1 VLLYSR
7 PFEGRKFSANFCH
20 FQPETGLQMAEA
32 NELKIAALPS
42 DGHGW
47 RIDWFGEIAFP
58 NRMIRRK
65 QPSVLLHLSRVTDER
80 YREDHSVLLNPE
92 STFVAKQRKV
102 WVSVGTLPLLR
113 IGDIW
118 RDGRLD
124 TAPDYE
130 LESFLD
136 VEISSETTS
145 LIKAGLNLEEN
156 GFLLPRAEH
165 PWHMQATQ
173 SYCTMIDLPGERR
186 LIIPCIELIRF
197 YFRSSSNLLT
207 KLFLPPLSREAL
219 YSKAHFSKIN
229 GQLSL
234 ALAEGISGASAADI
248 GRMHLDSD
256 AWRAAVNVGTS
267 LLKASVLRQ
276 EIYPQAHFPFEGVT
290 TLAASGKWLS
300 FSGQPRATFLVYS
313 LRSCS
318 HPFPFRSL
326 RYNVTTRRIA
336 QTRSAQNGT
345 PVPRIVKSP
354 RRSSDQQLV
363 EEDASEKFTRQ
374 VHPIWAVRRFT
385 DLTTKTIWKNRVL
398 SVPSTGA
405 AIVTTTANDTNSAVG
420 DTGSN
425 RRVRSVD
432 LQIKTEKES
441 EFPVPDFLKE
451 IVDELKV
458 LKESRVELL
467 TESDEDGWTI
477 PIAVLANEDGEIDVD
492 LFIATSENQLRER
505 RVAIFSVEW
514 EMERVRIVAIESSP
528 VHMKLYLPSDN
539 DEKNLLDTTHC
550 AAADFISTREPKT
563 ENVAGLIR
571 RVFDT
576 Y

>member
-1 VLLYSR
+1 
-7 PFEGRKFSANFCH
+7 
-20 FQPETGLQMAEA
+20 MADA
-32 NELKIAALPS
+32 NELMIAALPS

-65 QPSVLLHLSRVTDER
+65 QPSVLLHLSRVIDKR

-124 TAPDYE
+124 TASDYE

-136 VEISSETTS
+136 LEINSETTS

-156 GFLLPRAEH
+156 GFLLPRGEH

-197 YFRSSSNLLT
+197 YFGSSSNLLT

-256 AWRAAVNVGTS
+256 AWRTAVNVGTS
-267 LLKASVLRQ
+267 LLKASVSRQ

-290 TLAASGKWLS
+290 TLTASGKWLS
-300 FSGQPRATFLVYS
+300 FSSQPRATFLVYS

-336 QTRSAQNGT
+336 QTQSAQNGT
-345 PVPRIVKSP
+345 PVPRIVKPP

-363 EEDASEKFTRQ
+363 EKDASEKFTRQ
-374 VHPIWAVRRFT
+374 AHPIWVVQRFT

-405 AIVTTTANDTNSAVG
+405 VIVTTTANDTNSAVG
-420 DTGSN
+420 DTGSD

-432 LQIKTEKES
+432 LQIKTEKET
-441 EFPVPDFLKE
+441 EFPVPGFLKD
-451 IVDELKV
+451 IVDELKT
-458 LKESRVELL
+458 LRDSKVELL

-477 PIAVLANEDGEIDVD
+477 PILVSTDEEGEIDLN
-492 LFIATSENQLRER
+492 LFVEIGNNQLRER
-505 RVAIFSVEW
+505 RVAAFSVINEKTN
-514 EMERVRIVAIESSP
+514 IVLVTIELDPVYSKSYPTDGESS
-528 VHMKLYLPSDN
+528 LQ
-539 DEKNLLDTTHC
+539 DTLRR
-550 AAADFISTREPKT
+550 AAADFISR
-563 ENVAGLIR
+563 NR
-571 RVFDT
+571 DT
-576 Y
+576 KIEKIGEGAAYFGVSWSSSSSGNEH

>member
-1 VLLYSR
+1 
-7 PFEGRKFSANFCH
+7 
-20 FQPETGLQMAEA
+20 MAKA
-32 NELKIAALPS
+32 NELMIAALPS

-65 QPSVLLHLSRVTDER
+65 QPSVLLHLSRVIDES
-80 YREDHSVLLNPE
+80 YREEHSVLLNPE

-124 TAPDYE
+124 IAPDYE

-136 VEISSETTS
+136 LKISSETSS

-156 GFLLPRAEH
+156 GFLLPRGEH

-173 SYCTMIDLPGERR
+173 SYCAMIDLPCKRR

-197 YFRSSSNLLT
+197 YFGSSSNLLT

-248 GRMHLDSD
+248 GRMHLDSV
-256 AWRAAVNVGTS
+256 AWRSAVNVGTS
-267 LLKASVLRQ
+267 LLKASVSHQ
-276 EIYPQAHFPFEGVT
+276 EIYPQAHFPFEGIT
-290 TLAASGKWLS
+290 TLTASGKWLS
-300 FSGQPRATFLVYS
+300 FSSQSRATFLVYS

-326 RYNVTTRRIA
+326 RYNLTTRRIA
-336 QTRSAQNGT
+336 QTKSAGNEK
-345 PVPRIVKSP
+345 PVPWIVKSP
-354 RRSSDQQLV
+354 QRSSDQQLV

-374 VHPIWAVRRFT
+374 SRPVWAAQRFT

-398 SVPSTGA
+398 SAAYAGVAITTG
-405 AIVTTTANDTNSAVG
+405 TASDANSAVG
-420 DTGSN
+420 ETGSD

-432 LQIKTEKES
+432 LQIRTENES
-441 EFPVPDFLKE
+441 EFPVPDFLKD
-451 IVDELKV
+451 IVDELKA
-458 LKESRVELL
+458 LTDSKVELL
-467 TESDEDGWTI
+467 TDSGEDGWTI
-477 PIAVLANEDGEIDVD
+477 PISVSTDEQGEIHVS
-492 LFIATSENQLRER
+492 LFVEIGVNQLRER
-505 RVAIFSVEW
+505 RIAAFSVTNNKTDVIIVTIEL
-514 EMERVRIVAIESSP
+514 EPAYSRVYPMRSERES
-528 VHMKLYLPSDN
+528 
-539 DEKNLLDTTHC
+539 NLQATLRQ
-550 AAADFISTREPKT
+550 AAADFISRSRETNMEAIRDRILDVLEPK
-563 ENVAGLIR
+563 E
-571 RVFDT
+571 
-576 Y
+576 